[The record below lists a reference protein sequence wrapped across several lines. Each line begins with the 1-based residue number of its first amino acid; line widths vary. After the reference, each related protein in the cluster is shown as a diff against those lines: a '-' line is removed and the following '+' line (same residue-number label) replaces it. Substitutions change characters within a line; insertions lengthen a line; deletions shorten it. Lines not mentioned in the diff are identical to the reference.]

1 MELVK
6 ILNTKSIITNLN
18 VDSKKNLFQEI
29 SLQASN
35 LLGLDQKE
43 VLLALSE
50 REALGPTGMGDGMAI
65 PHARVSKVESVEGL
79 FIRLEK
85 PILFE
90 AMDGIPVDLI
100 FVLLAPLGTSGDHL
114 KALARVSRLL
124 RNESTRHKLRSNNDP
139 SVIYSILTEEN
150 EEKAA

>member
-1 MELVK
+1 MELLK
-6 ILNTKSIITNLN
+6 ILSAKSIITNLN

-29 SLQASN
+29 SIQTSTLF
-35 LLGLDQKE
+35 GLDQKE
-43 VLLALSE
+43 VFSALSE

-65 PHARVSKVESVEGL
+65 PHARVSKVEAVKGL
-79 FIRLEK
+79 FVRLEK

-90 AMDGIPVDLI
+90 AVDGMPVDLI

-114 KALARVSRLL
+114 KSLARVSRLL
-124 RNESTRHKLRSNNDP
+124 RNESTRHKLRSNHDP

>member
-6 ILNTKSIITNLN
+6 ILSAKSIVNNLN

-29 SLQASN
+29 SLQASA
-35 LLGLDQKE
+35 LFGLDQKE
-43 VLLALSE
+43 VFSALSE
-50 REALGPTGMGDGMAI
+50 REALGPTGMGDGIAI
-65 PHARVSKVESVEGL
+65 PHARVNKVEAVKGL
-79 FIRLEK
+79 FVRLEK

-90 AMDGIPVDLI
+90 AIDGIPVDLI

-124 RNESTRHKLRSNNDP
+124 RNESTRHKLRSNQDP
-139 SVIYSILTEEN
+139 LVIYSILTEGS
-150 EEKAA
+150 EEQAA

>member
-6 ILNTKSIITNLN
+6 ILDAKSVITNLN

-29 SLQASN
+29 SSQTSTLF
-35 LLGLDQKE
+35 GLDQKE
-43 VLLALSE
+43 VFSALSE

-65 PHARVSKVESVEGL
+65 PHARVSKVEMVRGL

-90 AMDGIPVDLI
+90 AIDGMPVDLI
-100 FVLLAPLGTSGDHL
+100 FSLLAPLGTGGDHL

-139 SVIYSILTEEN
+139 AVIYSILTEEN
-150 EEKAA
+150 EEQAA

>member
-1 MELVK
+1 MELAK

-29 SLQASN
+29 SLQCST
-35 LLGLDQKE
+35 LFGLDQKE
-43 VLLALSE
+43 VFPALSE

-90 AMDGIPVDLI
+90 AIDGIPVDLI

-124 RNESTRHKLRSNNDP
+124 RNESTRHKLRSNNDS
-139 SVIYSILTEEN
+139 SVIYSMLTEEN